1 MNIRSLGANVAAL
14 REHNMAL
21 VLRQIIASPG
31 LSRTEIAARI
41 GLTDAAVS
49 RITRDLIDASL
60 VREGEEVPA
69 GPGQRG
75 RRHIRLAPDG
85 GGASFLAISLTISD
99 RRVSVVDLA
108 GRRRAE
114 LSLSPRLPTDYTGL
128 VDDLVTA
135 FRTLVARTRTPRH
148 RILGAA
154 VTTAGAV
161 DPATG
166 DIITSSLGVLDGHAL
181 GRDLSNRLRIPAV
194 VETVGNAFGLAEA
207 HRAMRAD
214 GMGISGPSL
223 VVHVAFGLG
232 ASIMLEGRP
241 VRSGG
246 DERVAGHVPVPG
258 GTNRCI
264 GGARGCLMAEAAGY
278 GVLRRL
284 QGVSPDQ
291 PGQGWEAMRPD
302 ALRQAVQQ
310 SQTGDSKAV
319 AIMADA
325 GHVLGKHLF
334 HIGAVVAPRRLLL
347 GGPLAAAPAFVDGV
361 RAGLQA
367 AYLRVGPAPPPLHLL
382 GFDYLQAT
390 ESLAIEE
397 FALNRPLAVASNAAA

>member
-1 MNIRSLGANVAAL
+1 MNIRSLGVNVTAL

-31 LSRTEIAARI
+31 LSRTEIAVRI

-49 RITRDLIDASL
+49 RITRDLIDAGL

-75 RRHIRLAPDG
+75 RRHIRLTPDG

-99 RRVSVVDLA
+99 RRVSLVDLS

-114 LSLSPRLPTDYTGL
+114 ISLSPRLPTDYMGL
-128 VDDLVTA
+128 VDDLVAA
-135 FRTLVARTRTPRH
+135 FRTLVAKTRIPRH

-161 DPATG
+161 DPVTG
-166 DIITSSLGVLDGHAL
+166 DIITSSLGVLDGHSL

-207 HRAMRAD
+207 HRTMRA
-214 GMGISGPSL
+214 GGVGISGPSL

-232 ASIMLEGRP
+232 VSVMLDDRP

-264 GGARGCLMAEAAGY
+264 CGARGCLMAEAAGY
-278 GVLRRL
+278 GVLRRFE
-284 QGVSPDQ
+284 GASPDE
-291 PGQGWEAMRPD
+291 PGPGWEAMRPD
-302 ALRQAVQQ
+302 ALRRAVQR
-310 SQTGDSKAV
+310 SQAGDPEAV
-319 AIMADA
+319 AIMANA
-325 GHVLGKHLF
+325 GHILGRHLF
-334 HIGAVVAPRRLLL
+334 GIGAVIVPRRILL
-347 GGPLAAAPAFVDGV
+347 GGPLASVSAFVDGA

-367 AYLRVGPAPPPLHLL
+367 AYQRVGPPPPALHLL

-390 ESLAIEE
+390 ETLAIEE
-397 FALNRPLAVASNAAA
+397 FALSRPLAVPSNAAA